1 MRRTLLFLIPALL
14 IGQAVADSPL
24 PEPEPTVPTMPPV
37 VLEFESCVRGIRD
50 ERSAAAAVKHMQ
62 DLIPQMKATL
72 QGNVWQNQ
80 EEALILAQILN
91 AAFALLLTE
100 PPCYGSPELAAA
112 INELLQLFTE
122 EQ

>member
-1 MRRTLLFLIPALL
+1 MRRKLLFLIPALL
-14 IGQAVADSPL
+14 VSQAMADSRL
-24 PEPEPTVPTMPPV
+24 TEPEPAVPTMPPV
-37 VLEFESCVRGIRD
+37 VLEFESCVRSIRD

-62 DLIPQMKATL
+62 DLLPQMKSTL

-91 AAFALLLTE
+91 SAFALLLTE